1 MALTQVKTSGIADDA
16 VTLAKQAAGTDG
28 QIITY
33 DASGNP
39 VAVGPGTDGQ
49 VLTSTGAGSPPA
61 FEDAVSEGTQV
72 KSTGESGGTKFLR
85 EDGDGTSSWQS
96 VPAAGA
102 ALTGSTNN
110 TITTVT
116 GANAIQGEANLTFDG
131 TTLTSATAIQVEG
144 GSGDTTLKLH
154 RTNAAGSNGNYF
166 GQIQFTDNN
175 DNEVASVRGVRSS
188 AVDDAALVLSTR
200 PTGGSVTERMRIK
213 STGEWYQ
220 YGYTAVAAST
230 AADDLVIGN
239 ADSGV
244 NRGMTIFS
252 NPSQSGSIGFADSDA
267 NYQGAIQYLHASDSF
282 RLLTSANERSR
293 ISSEGIIS
301 TCSINHGLTVSTT
314 QDAGTNKYLYRGS
327 HSGTEG
333 TSGSGNIV
341 FNVWSNG
348 NVESATNSYG
358 STSDV
363 KLKENIVDAN
373 SQWNDIKTIK
383 IRNYN
388 FKAETG
394 NPTHTQIGLVAQELE
409 TVCPKLVYETPD
421 LNEKGED
428 LETTTKAINYSVL
441 YIKAIKALQE
451 AMSKIET
458 LETKVAALEAK

>member
-1 MALTQVKTSGIADDA
+1 MGLTKVDLKGLDD
-16 VTLAKQAAGTDG
+16 GTDG

-33 DASGNP
+33 DANGNP
-39 VAVGPGTDGQ
+39 VAVGPGDDGQ

-61 FEDAVSEGTQV
+61 FEDASGTTINNNADNRIITG
-72 KSTGESGGTKFLR
+72 SGTAGTLNGESG
-85 EDGDGTSSWQS
+85 
-96 VPAAGA
+96 
-102 ALTGSTNN
+102 
-110 TITTVT
+110 
-116 GANAIQGEANLTFDG
+116 LTFDG
-131 TTLTSATAIQVEG
+131 SKLDVTSPSTAANDSEPIAVFTTQGHCQVRLDGDGNKWSLVSLDSADA
-144 GSGDTTLKLH
+144 GDHFIIYDK
-154 RTNAAGSNGNYF
+154 
-166 GQIQFTDNN
+166 NN
-175 DNEVASVRGVRSS
+175 S
-188 AVDDAALVLSTR
+188 A
-200 PTGGSVTERMRIK
+200 ERLRIK
-213 STGEWYQ
+213 STGELLQ
-220 YGYTAVAAST
+220 YGYFGLAANVS
-230 AADDLVIGN
+230 ADDLVIGN

-252 NPSQSGSIGFADSDA
+252 NSSQSGSIGFADSDA
-267 NYQGAIQYLHASDSF
+267 NYQGAIQYLHASDTF
-282 RLLTSANERSR
+282 RLLTAANERAR
-293 ISSEGIIS
+293 ISSEGIVS

-314 QDAGTNKYLYRGS
+314 QDAGTSKYLYRGS

-333 TSGSGNIV
+333 NSGSGNIV

-394 NPTHTQIGLVAQELE
+394 NPTHTQIGLIAQELE

-451 AMSKIET
+451 AMVKIET
-458 LETKVAALEAK
+458 LETKVAALEAG